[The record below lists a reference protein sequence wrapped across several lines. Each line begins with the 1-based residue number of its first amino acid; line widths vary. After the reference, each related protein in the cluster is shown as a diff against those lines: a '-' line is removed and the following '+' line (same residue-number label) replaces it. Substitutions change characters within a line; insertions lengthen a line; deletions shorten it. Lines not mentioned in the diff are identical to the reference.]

1 MENVKNNPWDL
12 YLIIQGSFCT
22 NPPHSTFITCCPAQQ
37 ELLIKHMIFSGRED
51 LLLPWGVV
59 TRFAEHGAD
68 QVRKRLISP
77 FLLFHGQWPLVIV
90 IVMAVAFLEQNR
102 SQHRTMVQ
110 NPDCSF
116 VFLDYAKVQVSCQ
129 EQFCVKSE
137 IFFQSNGEF
146 TISCNRAHNLVSG
159 CNYRTTKVD
168 SRNNFL

>member
-1 MENVKNNPWDL
+1 MHKSPPCHFHNLLSCTTRTSNKTNDFQWTRRSSAAMGGCHQICRAWSRSGEKTSHF
-12 YLIIQGSFCT
+12 SF
-22 NPPHSTFITCCPAQQ
+22 
-37 ELLIKHMIFSGRED
+37 
-51 LLLPWGVV
+51 
-59 TRFAEHGAD
+59 FALSWSMTIGH
-68 QVRKRLISP
+68 
-77 FLLFHGQWPLVIV
+77 V